1 MAFWALPL
9 LVGMLPFSWKALFS
23 FPGESPRLG
32 VCPPPPAGCRSH
44 KPQVFPVLQEARAQE
59 ILVRRRRSR
68 GVGEKVNEIKWGLVS
83 SDEVSEK
90 VR

>member
-1 MAFWALPL
+1 MAFWALPR
-9 LVGMLPFSWKALFS
+9 LVGVLPLSWKAPFS

-32 VCPPPPAGCRSH
+32 VCPPPSGLQV
-44 KPQVFPVLQEARAQE
+44 PQAPGVPSAQEARARE
-59 ILVRRRRSR
+59 ILVSRRRSR